1 MTWNFVR
8 FQEILNPVFAGNFS
22 FLSQK
27 LVNPLLNLSSYFLFG
42 IPFLKLLLS
51 YSKLTFEHKPW
62 RLEPKTNNKQ
72 QKNKTNNKHLYFITF
87 ILGMLSFWIV
97 LYIGIIGGSI
107 YGNILV
113 LWIVRTTRSLQ
124 NVNNLLVANLA
135 VTGQLF
141 SKGYWTLKL
150 QSYWHKIHTVVLS
163 DWIL

>member
-1 MTWNFVR
+1 MW
-8 FQEILNPVFAGNFS
+8 FQKILNTAFAENFS
-22 FLSQK
+22 CLSQK

-42 IPFLKLLLS
+42 IPFLKWLLS
-51 YSKLTFEHKPW
+51 YSKLNISPGAW
-62 RLEPKTNNKQ
+62 NINKQ
-72 QKNKTNNKHLYFITF
+72 QATKKQTNNKHLYFITF

-141 SKGYWTLKL
+141 SKGY
-150 QSYWHKIHTVVLS
+150 
-163 DWIL
+163 